1 MNPEGGLKSMVSPP
15 PKRTPD
21 EDSMPSL
28 SSLVELSLSRHEFQ
42 TTYQSGIFSSLDGI
56 QQSINLD

>member
-1 MNPEGGLKSMVSPP
+1 MVSPS

-28 SSLVELSLSRHEFQ
+28 STLVELSLSRHELQ
-42 TTYQSGIFSSLDGI
+42 TLRNWLTYLFSFSATHWR
-56 QQSINLD
+56 